1 MSTLKCW
8 ICTLLAAFFCLAI
21 LPRPLLAAEAPALSE
36 EQAIRE
42 LARDLASIQDLVVA
56 AELAPKIAKHVVVHG
71 IRSDSSRSDSS
82 FFLDIISTEYHIR
95 VIPGRTETEN
105 WSLAMLTSSGVFYD
119 VHSDGRLD
127 LYHKPYFD
135 GKAIE
140 YKELV
145 EQTSNALGS
154 YIYHLTKVAELLGIK

>member
-21 LPRPLLAAEAPALSE
+21 LPRPLLAAEVPALSE

-56 AELAPKIAKHVVVHG
+56 AELAPKIAKYVVVHG
-71 IRSDSSRSDSS
+71 IRSDSS

-105 WSLAMLTSSGVFYD
+105 WSLAMLISSGVFYD
-119 VHSDGRLD
+119 VHSDGKLD
-127 LYHKPYFD
+127 LYHKLYSD

-140 YKELV
+140 YNELM
-145 EQTSNALGS
+145 EQTDNALGS
-154 YIYHLTKVAELLGIK
+154 YVYHLTKIAELLGIK